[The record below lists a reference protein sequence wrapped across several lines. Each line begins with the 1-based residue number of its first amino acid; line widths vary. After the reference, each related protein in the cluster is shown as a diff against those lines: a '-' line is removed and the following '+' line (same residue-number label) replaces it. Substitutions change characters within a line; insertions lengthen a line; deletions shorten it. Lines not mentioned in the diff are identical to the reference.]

1 MQKDFSFHTDCL
13 KRNFFAIS
21 FGKHFLALHSNALW
35 PTDLVSKGIP
45 SKVLLSGSDEIVP
58 VRDVE
63 RLFQDFSDHVETYTF
78 ENASHGDMF
87 VDESMRSLALEKI
100 ISVMNLSR
108 QIENTETA
116 LGTKHELTDPV
127 TV

>member
-1 MQKDFSFHTDCL
+1 MQKDFQFYTVSL
-13 KRNFFAIS
+13 KNNVFALETFS
-21 FGKHFLALHSNALW
+21 CGFLVHSNALW

-63 RLFQDFSDHVETYTF
+63 RLFQEFSDHVETHTF

-108 QIENTETA
+108 QIENAETK
-116 LGTKHELTDPV
+116 LGTSMN
-127 TV
+127 

>member
-1 MQKDFSFHTDCL
+1 M
-13 KRNFFAIS
+13 
-21 FGKHFLALHSNALW
+21 
-35 PTDLVSKGIP
+35 
-45 SKVLLSGSDEIVP
+45 LSGSDEIVP

-63 RLFQDFSDHVETYTF
+63 RLFQDFSDHVETHTF

-87 VDESMRSLALEKI
+87 VDENMRSLALEKI

-108 QIENTETA
+108 QIENDETK
-116 LGTKHELTDPV
+116 LGTKHKLSLTDPV

>member
-1 MQKDFSFHTDCL
+1 M
-13 KRNFFAIS
+13 
-21 FGKHFLALHSNALW
+21 
-35 PTDLVSKGIP
+35 
-45 SKVLLSGSDEIVP
+45 LSGSDEIVP

-63 RLFQDFSDHVETYTF
+63 RLFQDFSDHVETHTF

-108 QIENTETA
+108 QIENDETK
-116 LGTKHELTDPV
+116 LGTKHELLLTDPV